1 MDARAR
7 TYLHGLLARRAAG
20 ELTAKDR
27 LAIPAQPM
35 ATRDPMTRARGM
47 DEVARG
53 FTETRARLEALRCL
67 QCPGR
72 PCDRSCPAGVDIRSF
87 VDAVARGELAA
98 AMAILRRDSL
108 LPGVCGRVCPQETL
122 CQAACAVG
130 KRHGDPE
137 KAVAIGRLERFVADR
152 FPDGGFLPEIGSPTG
167 KRVAV
172 VGAGP
177 GGLTAA
183 AELRRAGH
191 AVTVFE
197 ALHRPGG
204 VLIYGIPAFR
214 LPKSVVD
221 REVAELRRTG
231 VRIVCNFVI
240 GRSRTIAELMGEDG
254 YDAVFVGAGA
264 GLPVFMG
271 VAGENLAGVY
281 SANEYLTRA
290 NLMKAHEFGA
300 GADTP
305 LLVSKRVAVIGGGN
319 VAMDAARMALR
330 LGATKVYL
338 VYRRGEAEIPARA
351 EEIRHAREEGVEF
364 RMLRTPTRVLGDG
377 NGRVVGIECRR
388 NELGTEDAQGR
399 RRPLPVAGSESIL
412 EVDTVVV
419 AIGNR
424 ANELVTRT
432 TPGMEVDGRGN
443 VVVDWRFRT
452 SLPGVFAGGDIV
464 SGAATVVAAIGHGRV
479 AAAEIDAY
487 LAEARQPSLTGAPA

>member
-1 MDARAR
+1 MDAQAR
-7 TYLHGLLARRAAG
+7 TYLHGLLAKRAAG

-27 LAIPAQPM
+27 LAIPVQPM
-35 ATRDPMTRARGM
+35 ATCDPATRVRGM
-47 DEVARG
+47 EEVARG
-53 FTETRARLEALRCL
+53 FTETRARVEALRCL
-67 QCPGR
+67 ECPR
-72 PCDRSCPAGVDIRSF
+72 SPCAHACPAGVDIMTF
-87 VDAVARGELAA
+87 VGAVARREYAE

-130 KRHGDPE
+130 KSHRDPE

-152 FPDGGFLPEIGSPTG
+152 FPDGGFAPDIGAPTG
-167 KRVAV
+167 RRIAV

-183 AELRRAGH
+183 AELRRDGH
-191 AVTVFE
+191 EVTVFE

-214 LPKSVVD
+214 LPKPVVE
-221 REVAELRRTG
+221 REVAELRRMG
-231 VRIVCNFVI
+231 VRIVCNFVV

-254 YDAVFVGAGA
+254 YHAVFVATGA

-305 LLVSKRVAVIGGGN
+305 VMASKRVAVIGGGN

-338 VYRRGEAEIPARA
+338 VYRRSEEEMPARA
-351 EEIRHAREEGVEF
+351 EEVRHAREEGVEF
-364 RMLRTPTRVLGDG
+364 RMLRTPTRVVGDG
-377 NGRVVGIECRR
+377 NGRVVGIECQR
-388 NELGTEDAQGR
+388 NELGAADAGGR
-399 RRPLPVAGSESIL
+399 RRPVPVAASESIL
-412 EVDTVVV
+412 EVGTVVV

-424 ANELVTRT
+424 PNELVTRT
-432 TPGMEVDGRGN
+432 TPGLEVDGYGN

-452 SLPGVFAGGDIV
+452 SVPGVFAGGDVV
-464 SGAATVVAAIGHGRV
+464 SGAATVVEAIGQGRA
-479 AAAEIDAY
+479 AAAEINDY
-487 LAEARQPSLTGAPA
+487 LVNVRVRARVGVPA